1 MVRIHTFCFFLTTCI
16 TGLCTVNSMVAQA
29 QVVPYAMIGS
39 RPDFSGSWELN
50 YRLSDDWQ
58 RQLERKIAKLRR
70 DAEVRARQSRR
81 EPRLGQLNLGRG
93 RGGNIIDLARFTD
106 TITRHNTFSITQD
119 QQGVKIEREGDANLI
134 CHSGEQ
140 SLRSSNEFGAEVCA
154 WDQNRLV
161 FKIVLNQGTVIYHR
175 FLIANDRQSINLQT
189 RVSHQGSD
197 AFDLVQTYDRYQEK
211 NRPYH
216 CQQTLSR
223 GKVCSLRTPQKPKSS

>member
-1 MVRIHTFCFFLTTCI
+1 MAV
-16 TGLCTVNSMVAQA
+16 QA
-29 QVVPYAMIGS
+29 QVEPYAMVGS
-39 RPDFSGSWELN
+39 RPDFTGSWELN

-81 EPRLGQLNLGRG
+81 EPRLGQVQLGRG
-93 RGGNIIDLARFTD
+93 RGGNIIDLARFTE

-119 QQGVKIEREGDANLI
+119 QQGVKIEREGDANLV
-134 CHSGEQ
+134 CHAGEK

-154 WDQNRLV
+154 WDQNRLI

-175 FLIANDRQSINLQT
+175 FQIADDRQSINLQT

-223 GKVCSLRTPQKPKSS
+223 GKVCSLRAPQKPSSP